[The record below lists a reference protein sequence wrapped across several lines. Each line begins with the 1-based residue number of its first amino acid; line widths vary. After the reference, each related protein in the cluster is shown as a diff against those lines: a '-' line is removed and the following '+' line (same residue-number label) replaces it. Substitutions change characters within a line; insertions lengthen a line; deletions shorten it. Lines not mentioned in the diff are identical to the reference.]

1 MRIGKEALFC
11 YTFATISATPFLWL
25 AWMICKLFGHI
36 TAWNT
41 VDQNITILTF
51 VSNWGLYHR
60 LHAREIRARVP
71 LNCIHKTP
79 HNSLQQHKAA
89 IKRLEKYTNAV
100 LLKAWKMSEYFH
112 EMKWKGMPRLWKKK
126 KTNLW
131 VSRTKL
137 IPNVRCSG
145 GLRINLN
152 DLAIYGVRADMLT
165 RWTFSF
171 TTSSEKRPPGPVLN
185 HCPWAQQRNVSAT
198 EPPWQVKLTHTTKSL
213 KGLPRENCLIFEV
226 DFTTKQA
233 CLRRH

>member
-100 LLKAWKMSEYFH
+100 LLKAWKNEWIFSWNEKKRYAMV
-112 EMKWKGMPRLWKKK
+112 MKEKKK
-126 KTNLW
+126 QICGFHAPNLYPTCA
-131 VSRTKL
+131 VVVGCEL
-137 IPNVRCSG
+137 I
-145 GLRINLN
+145 
-152 DLAIYGVRADMLT
+152 
-165 RWTFSF
+165 
-171 TTSSEKRPPGPVLN
+171 
-185 HCPWAQQRNVSAT
+185 
-198 EPPWQVKLTHTTKSL
+198 
-213 KGLPRENCLIFEV
+213 
-226 DFTTKQA
+226 
-233 CLRRH
+233 